1 MKRTMKVRTSARTSR
16 LFAPQLIALVSSM
29 DEDGKPNVAT
39 IAWAMTAS
47 FEPQM
52 VAISVGHTRYT
63 HECISQTGEFVV
75 NLPTADI
82 VDKVQAAGT
91 YSGRDTDKF
100 KACGLTTAP
109 PIAVRAPLVAECAAH
124 IECRLAGRIE
134 AGDHTIF
141 MGTAVAASCDEG
153 AVKDGYLDIDAVS
166 PLLHLGGTRYAT
178 PVRMDR

>member
-1 MKRTMKVRTSARTSR
+1 MKVRTAARTSR
-16 LFAPQLIALVSSM
+16 LFAPQLVALVSSM
-29 DEDGKPNVAT
+29 DKRGKPNVAT

-63 HECISQTGEFVV
+63 HECISHTAEFVV

-100 KACGLTTAP
+100 KACGLTPAP
-109 PIAVRAPLVAECAAH
+109 PIAVKTPLVAECAAH
-124 IECRLAGRIE
+124 IECRLAVRME

-141 MGTAVAASCDEG
+141 IGEAVAASCDDG
-153 AVKDGYLDIDAVS
+153 AVKDGFLDIDAVS
-166 PLLHLGGTRYAT
+166 PLLHLGGPRYAT
-178 PVRMDR
+178 AVRIDR